1 MRYLVVVLSLLWA
14 GAAQAVEIC
23 DELWFTRNLVFD
35 HAGQCFQSP
44 LGQAIFDN
52 SDCLVG
58 NAEPDPSEAEI
69 VALVRTMEAEWGCDV
84 DTTRTSLRIPNIAQR
99 MAMIDLP
106 VADGFESMCI
116 GYRGPATELY
126 TGRHAS
132 APVSGVI
139 QPGDDLTYVFI
150 PMHGWTF
157 FDLGRNGEMGWG
169 AIRELSDL
177 KCDSFAG

>member
-1 MRYLVVVLSLLWA
+1 MRCLAVIFSLLWA
-14 GAAQAVEIC
+14 GAAQAVKIC
-23 DELWFTRNLVFD
+23 DELWFTGNLVFD
-35 HAGQCFQSP
+35 HAGQRFQSP
-44 LGQAIFDN
+44 LGRAIFDN

-84 DTTRTSLRIPNIAQR
+84 DTTRTSLRIRNIAQR

-106 VADGFESMCI
+106 IADDFESMCI
-116 GYRGPATELY
+116 GYRGPAIELH

-139 QPGDDLTYVFI
+139 QPSDDLTYVFI
-150 PMHGWTF
+150 PMHGCTF
-157 FDLGRNGEMGWG
+157 FDLGRNGEMGWC
-169 AIRELSDL
+169 AIPELSDL
-177 KCDSFAG
+177 KCDSLSG